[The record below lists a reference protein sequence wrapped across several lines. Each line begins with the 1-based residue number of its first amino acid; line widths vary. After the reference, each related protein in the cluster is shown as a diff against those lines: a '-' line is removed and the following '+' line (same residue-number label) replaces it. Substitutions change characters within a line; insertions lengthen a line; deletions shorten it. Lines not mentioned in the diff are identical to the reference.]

1 LQPSGSTAKVSKTA
15 NDNSAHIARAVRSK
29 EALTAHYFT
38 EFQIISDTST
48 EEKSFQGKHDF
59 APFLS
64 LISIDGSQQTPA
76 SRLLSS

>member
-48 EEKSFQGKHDF
+48 EEKSFQGKQDF

-64 LISIDGSQQTPA
+64 LISIDGSQQKPA